1 MIRNLVT
8 AVITL
13 VALPTMTFAI
23 TDDFIVTQHIG
34 SDSTPPTIPT
44 NVIAT
49 PVATTQIDLVW
60 NASTDVDSSVAGY
73 QVFRDNVQIATT
85 TLLSYSDTGLTAS
98 TTYDYNISAYDLFFN
113 ISARSATSSTT
124 TLPTVAT
131 TTPTTTPSSGG
142 GSGSQKELQPSVLLI
157 EGVQVDTTDTTAEI
171 SFETSV
177 YAVATLRYGLSPQ
190 YELGSLA
197 TDFYRKQH
205 TFNLS
210 SLQAGSRY
218 YFEITVTNQRGD
230 TVAYKD
236 EFITQSIQD
245 TVPLENVSRFQATI
259 DGNDALL
266 TWINPK
272 GSDFKKVRIIANNKF
287 FPSDIADGLI
297 IYEGRG
303 ESYRHASVYPEDN
316 QMYYAAF
323 ALDADDNQSS
333 GAIASVVWE
342 MATSTPGTSS
352 TTSSSTPDLVPRG
365 LSFSDLEFVQNSK
378 IRNGYQSL
386 ISLDPNQPF
395 TIRLPY
401 SAVPEHLKTITIT
414 LKDPHD
420 SSLTFAFLL
429 RINEKKS
436 HYEATIGPL
445 KDQGKYPLH
454 FSFFDYKTKEILNFD
469 GTISTVPKSG
479 QTYPE
484 LKRTPV
490 EHLLFIASRYWWCWL
505 LVLILLHMAYRLMTE
520 ERPKKENVLE

>member
-8 AVITL
+8 AIITL
-13 VALPTMTFAI
+13 VALPTLTLAV
-23 TDDFIVTQHIG
+23 TDDFIVTQQIG
-34 SDSTPPTIPT
+34 SDSTPPTIPI
-44 NVIAT
+44 NVVAT

-60 NASTDVDSSVAGY
+60 DASTDVDSSVAGY
-73 QVFRDNVQIATT
+73 QVFRNNTQIATT

-98 TTYDYNISAYDLFFN
+98 TTYDYNVSAYDLFFN

-124 TLPTVAT
+124 TLPVVAT
-131 TTPTTTPSSGG
+131 TTPTTTSSSGG
-142 GSGSQKELQPSVLLI
+142 GGGSQKELQPTPLRI
-157 EGVQVDTTDTTAEI
+157 EGVQVDVTDTTAEI

-205 TFNLS
+205 TYNL
-210 SLQAGSRY
+210 LTLEYGSRY

-230 TVAYKD
+230 IVTYKD
-236 EFITQSIQD
+236 DFITQSIQD
-245 TVPLENVSRFQATI
+245 SVPLENVSRFQATI

-266 TWINPK
+266 TWINPS
-272 GSDFKKVRIIANNKF
+272 GSNFEKVRIIANNKF

-297 IYEGRG
+297 IYEGNG
-303 ESYRHASVYPEDN
+303 DSYRHVNVYPEDN
-316 QMYYAAF
+316 QMYYTAF
-323 ALDADDNQSS
+323 ALDADGFQAS
-333 GAIASVVWE
+333 GAIASVSWGI
-342 MATSTPGTSS
+342 ATGTPVATS
-352 TTSSSTPDLVPRG
+352 TTSSSTPDLVTPE
-365 LSFSDLEFVQNSK
+365 LSFNDLEFVQNSK

-401 SAVPEHLKTITIT
+401 HAVPEHLKTITIT

-420 SSLTFAFLL
+420 SSFTFAFLL

-454 FSFFDYKTKEILNFD
+454 FSFFDYKTKEILSFN
-469 GTISTVPKSG
+469 GTITTIPKSG

-484 LKRTPV
+484 LKRTLV

-505 LVLILLHMAYRLMTE
+505 LVLILLYMAYRLMTE